1 MEQARLNELL
11 VDPNRIAHEDIA
23 PLQALVDKH
32 PYFRSARL
40 LLLKGLHQEG
50 SVYFDDA
57 ARTCAAHVPDR
68 HVIYQLTVQ
77 KSLQE
82 KVREVEAEMN
92 AEIEGLVEEVPQDP
106 SKQQDLEQL
115 ERLIVS
121 EALESTFTLDDIAS
135 KEDVIEDVEAVPA
148 ERSFLEWITGEGE
161 EPTPEPPSKTDII
174 DSFLTQAPIEEKKT
188 PFFSATDMGK
198 LSLVED
204 MSFVTETLAK
214 IYEQQGHFEKAIK
227 AYEHLGLK
235 EPQKS
240 TYFAARLKKLEEKR
254 LKK

>member
-11 VDPNRIAHEDIA
+11 IDPNKIALGDIA
-23 PLQALVDKH
+23 PLQILVEKH

-50 SVYFDDA
+50 SVYFEEA

-68 HVIYQLTVQ
+68 QVIYQLTVQ
-77 KSLQE
+77 KTLQE
-82 KVREVEAEMN
+82 KLREVEAEMSVDSG
-92 AEIEGLVEEVPQDP
+92 ELVEEIPQDP
-106 SKQQDLEQL
+106 SKQQDFEQL

-121 EALESTFTLDDIAS
+121 EALESTFTLDDLATNEQFIEEV
-135 KEDVIEDVEAVPA
+135 KEVPT
-148 ERSFLEWITGEGE
+148 ELSFLEWITGEAE
-161 EPTPEPPSKTDII
+161 ETVPEPPSKTDIV
-174 DSFLTQAPIEEKKT
+174 DSFLAQAPLEEKKT

-214 IYEQQGHFEKAIK
+214 IYEQQGHIDKAIK
-227 AYEHLGLK
+227 AYKQLSLK